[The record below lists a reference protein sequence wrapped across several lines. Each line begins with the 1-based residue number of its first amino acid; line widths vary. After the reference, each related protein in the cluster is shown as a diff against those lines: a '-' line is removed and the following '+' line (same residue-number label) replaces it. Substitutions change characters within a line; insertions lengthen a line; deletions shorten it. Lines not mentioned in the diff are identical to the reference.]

1 MQEIVESVRQVSGL
15 IAEIAAASQEQ
26 SSGIEQV
33 NTAITQ
39 MDHVVQQNA
48 ALVDQAAT
56 STESMHA
63 QAQGL
68 LRMVE
73 RFNLGGAAGLVH
85 AREMPQVQSQP
96 ATPADP
102 APMPIRFKPAA
113 RLPAGGGARL
123 HGATSHQPEGDWRQF

>member
-1 MQEIVESVRQVSGL
+1 MSSVKKVSDL

-73 RFNLGGAAGLVH
+73 RFNLGGATGNQHAG
-85 AREMPQVQSQP
+85 EMAQAQSQAASVP
-96 ATPADP
+96 QADP
-102 APMPIRFKPAA
+102 APMPIKFKPAS
-113 RLPAGGGARL
+113 RLPAAGGARL
-123 HGATSHQPEGDWRQF
+123 HGGTPHQPEGDWRQF